1 MLRITTMTRRP
12 LKALAMGVATGG
24 LVFSLLGCETTG
36 GSFQPDTLG
45 TLIGSGTGALI
56 GSQIGGGR
64 GRILATGAGAV
75 AGALIG
81 REIARHLSQSG
92 QEQMVQANQRA
103 LETGQPQE
111 WQDPE
116 TGASGRT
123 EVTARTTQ
131 RSQVPVSVKRDRVEQ
146 LPPIDLIGETY
157 VADSSSNI
165 RGGPS
170 TEYRSVDSLAAG
182 QHVQVVG
189 KVQGRNWYLIS
200 EDGAASGFVAT
211 RLLRPA
217 PAGQRAPAPTQ
228 PAAGADTMLVEANQ
242 TCSVNSTTVTQPDG
256 STVEERIR
264 MCQGPDGYIIEEA

>member
-1 MLRITTMTRRP
+1 MTTSSGLLQKLSP
-12 LKALAMGVATGG
+12 LAMLMASSALT
-24 LVFSLLGCETTG
+24 LSLAGCETTG
-36 GSFQPDTLG
+36 SGWNPDT
-45 TLIGSGTGALI
+45 IGGLVGGGTGALI

-123 EVTARTTQ
+123 EVTERSTQ

-157 VADSSSNI
+157 VADSSSNV

-170 TEYRSVDSLAAG
+170 TEYRSVGSLAAG

-189 KVQGRNWYLIS
+189 KVQGRDWYLIS

-217 PAGQRAPAPTQ
+217 PAGQRPSTPTHPAS
-228 PAAGADTMLVEANQ
+228 GADTMLVDANQ
-242 TCSVNSTTVTQPDG
+242 TCSINSTTVTQPDG
-256 STVEERIR
+256 STVEDRIR
-264 MCQGPDGYIIEEA
+264 ICQGPDGYIIEEV